1 MVSIRSGS
9 KSILKFS
16 INPDE
21 IATNEQKVACLRTI
35 GRNITNNVYDKA
47 IEEALLKEFQ
57 KRKAKKKAEKVLMQ
71 HPIEE
76 KPNFIQTVE
85 NAVEEPKIIKKTIN
99 QPNWQNS
106 YSF

>member
-1 MVSIRSGS
+1 
-9 KSILKFS
+9 
-16 INPDE
+16 
-21 IATNEQKVACLRTI
+21 
-35 GRNITNNVYDKA
+35 
-47 IEEALLKEFQ
+47 
-57 KRKAKKKAEKVLMQ
+57 MQ